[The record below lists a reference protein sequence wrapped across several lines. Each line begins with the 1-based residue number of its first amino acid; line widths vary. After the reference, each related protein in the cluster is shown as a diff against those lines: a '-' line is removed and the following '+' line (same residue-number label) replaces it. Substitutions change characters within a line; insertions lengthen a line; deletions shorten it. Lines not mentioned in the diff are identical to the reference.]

1 MHKIGQP
8 GGILGRLLGPLLKT
22 GLSLIAIL
30 LKPLAK
36 SVLSPLGL
44 TAAASSTDAAIH
56 KKMFGSGTS
65 TLITLN
71 EEMND
76 KVKIV
81 KSLEESGLLV
91 KGVWETVRNEAK
103 EQKGG
108 FLSIL
113 FGTLGVS
120 LLGNLLT
127 GKGAIW
133 TSKGQGTIKVGEGT
147 IRAIEEKIRAG
158 QDFQCHLIL

>member
-1 MHKIGQP
+1 MHKIGLP

-30 LKPLAK
+30 LKLLAK
-36 SVLSPLGL
+36 SVLTPSGL
-44 TAAASSTDAAIH
+44 TAAASSTDTAIH

-76 KVKIV
+76 KMKIV

-113 FGTLGVS
+113 FVTLGVRES
-120 LLGNLLT
+120 IN
-127 GKGAIW
+127 
-133 TSKGQGTIKVGEGT
+133 
-147 IRAIEEKIRAG
+147 R
-158 QDFQCHLIL
+158 